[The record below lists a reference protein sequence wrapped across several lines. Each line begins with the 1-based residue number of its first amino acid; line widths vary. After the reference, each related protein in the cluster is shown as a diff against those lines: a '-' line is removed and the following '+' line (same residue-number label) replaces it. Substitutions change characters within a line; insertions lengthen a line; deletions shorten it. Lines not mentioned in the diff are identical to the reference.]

1 MTYATILTEE
11 VDGILVI
18 AMNRPDRLNAWT
30 EEMGRELTDAIEE
43 GNADP
48 EVMAMVLT
56 GMGRG
61 FCAGADM
68 AEVFAA
74 QMAEPEAPP
83 VAPIDPLATI
93 EAPPLDS
100 LADDGDFGAGSEPVA
115 PVADEEPE
123 SLGGRRNWVELV
135 RASKPLV
142 AAVNGPAIGVGLTQI
157 LPMDCIVAARGAQL
171 SLKFVKLGLVP
182 ELASSHFL
190 PMRVGFGRASDLLLT
205 GRTVDAEEAVE
216 IGLVDRLAEPD
227 ELLQTAAA
235 IARSMGENPQTAL
248 AMTKELLTENM
259 TETSL
264 HEVQQRELRALEIAY
279 ETPEHHRAV
288 EAFQDKQ

>member
-30 EEMGRELTDAIEE
+30 EEMGRELTDAIER
-43 GNADP
+43 GNDDP
-48 EVMAMVLT
+48 TVMAMVLT

-61 FCAGADM
+61 FCAGADI

-74 QMAEPEAPP
+74 ESASEPEPA
-83 VAPIDPLATI
+83 VGSVDPLATI

-115 PVADEEPE
+115 PVDDDGMEE
-123 SLGGRRNWVELV
+123 LGGRRNWVELV
-135 RASKPLV
+135 RSSKPMV

-171 SLKFVKLGLVP
+171 SARFVKMGLVP

-205 GRTVDAEEAVE
+205 GRTVDADEAAE
-216 IGLVDRLAEPD
+216 IGLVDKLAEPD

-235 IARSMGENPQTAL
+235 MARSMGENPQTAV

-279 ETPEHHRAV
+279 ETPEHHQAV
-288 EAFQDKQ
+288 EAFQNKE

>member
-30 EEMGRELTDAIEE
+30 EEMGAELTAAIEA
-43 GNADP
+43 GNAAP

-74 QMAEPEAPP
+74 QIDTEPTEDP
-83 VAPIDPLATI
+83 VDPMATI

-100 LADDGDFGAGSEPVA
+100 LADDGDFGAGSEPTA
-115 PVADEEPE
+115 PVIPEPD

-135 RASKPLV
+135 RASKPMV

-227 ELLQTAAA
+227 DLLQTAAST
-235 IARSMGENPQTAL
+235 ARSMGENPQTAL

-264 HEVQQRELRALEIAY
+264 HEVQQRELRALDIAY
-279 ETPEHHRAV
+279 ASPEHHEAVKAFEDRA
-288 EAFQDKQ
+288 